1 MEINCAHQK
10 LLPLDQLTPH
20 PANANSHPKRQIEML
35 AKVMKYQGWRHPIV
49 VSKLSGF
56 IVAGHGR
63 LAAAKLNGWTE
74 APVDVQ
80 DFEDK
85 VQETAFLYADNK
97 IAELAEHDDEL
108 MKLGVL
114 DLNLSD
120 DFDFELMGLD
130 TDLNLSTDVSDLVD
144 PIEHEGLDKTQIVI
158 LECPHCAE
166 TFEKSQAKIVG

>member
-1 MEINCAHQK
+1 MEINCSHQK
-10 LLPLDQLTPH
+10 LMPLDQLTPH

-35 AKVMKYQGWRHPIV
+35 AKIMKYQGWRHPIV

-63 LAAAKLNGWTE
+63 LEAAKLNGWTE

-85 VQETAFLYADNK
+85 IQETAFLYADNK
-97 IAELAEHDDEL
+97 ISELAEHDDEL

-114 DLNLSD
+114 DLNLD
-120 DFDFELMGLD
+120 DGFDFELLG
-130 TDLNLSTDVSDLVD
+130 LSTDLDLTNNLDELVD